1 MSNKTMTRKN
11 LKIHPET
18 KELLD
23 SIKRRGESYDL
34 LIDRLVKRAVDAD
47 NMPE

>member
-1 MSNKTMTRKN
+1 MSNKTTRKN
-11 LKIHPET
+11 MKIHPET

-34 LIDRLVKRAVDAD
+34 LIDRLVKRAIDAGD
-47 NMPE
+47 MPE

>member
-1 MSNKTMTRKN
+1 MSNKTTRKN
-11 LKIHPET
+11 MKIYPET

-34 LIDRLVKRAVDAD
+34 LIDRLVKRAIDAGD
-47 NMPE
+47 MPE